1 MLYFLYFNNKIQCMR
16 SCTTKTRPVQRK
28 VTMSHE
34 VQSTLL
40 HKTLF
45 GSGYCSVRRKNS
57 VRNIHL
63 AAPGWKND
71 RLLFR
76 HPDE

>member
-1 MLYFLYFNNKIQCMR
+1 MLHFLYFDHKIQYKQ
-16 SCTTKTRPVQRK
+16 SCTTTTRPVQCK

-45 GSGYCSVRRKNS
+45 GSGYCSVRQKIVSGIFIPPAPGRKN
-57 VRNIHL
+57 N
-63 AAPGWKND
+63 W
-71 RLLFR
+71 LLFC
-76 HPDE
+76 HPDK

>member
-1 MLYFLYFNNKIQCMR
+1 MLYLLYFNNKIQYKR

-28 VTMSHE
+28 VTMSQG

-45 GSGYCSVRRKNS
+45 GSGYCSVRRKIR
-57 VRNIHL
+57 VMNIHP
-63 AAPGWKND
+63 ATP
-71 RLLFR
+71 
-76 HPDE
+76 